1 MISMIDFTADGR
13 ARLKDMLQARP
24 DSEHEMSLN
33 RLAIVSLILVWLGL
47 ATAFG
52 SPSAAEALTIVW
64 LHVLAYSIIA
74 VWLFLN
80 LLKEP
85 GPSPLR
91 RIVGILDD
99 IGLFSLGLHAC
110 GEAGAA
116 LFPIYLWVIM
126 GYGFR
131 FGRRYLALATVAAV
145 IGFSTMAALTPFWN
159 ENPAFTI
166 GILAALV
173 AIPAYAAGLVRS
185 LREAKR
191 IAEEASRAKSLFLAS
206 VSHELRTPLNAIIGL
221 SDLLADAPEEERGN
235 MIRILRGSAGTL
247 LGLIDTLLHFSR
259 IDSGRMDA
267 RRESVDLA
275 LLLRDVR
282 DIVGVQAWAKG
293 VRLAV
298 HVTSAVPGRVTTDG
312 RHLMEILTNLT
323 GNAVKFTDDGHV
335 LISLDLMRK
344 PDGRAILRGEISDTG
359 IGIAPEA
366 QAKIFETFTQADESI
381 IDRFGGTG
389 LGLSIVRRLAE
400 LHGGKVTVESRP
412 GAGSTFTFEIEVEL
426 EAEIAA
432 STDTDGPHRV
442 VLLAPS
448 DIELAG
454 QMEVLRAEDV
464 EAAERAVVEW
474 RRAGID
480 RPIVIVDGRFRHD
493 VLGEIARRLVGT
505 RGANEP
511 RLALLQTDSSTGVP
525 AELRPFYVAAVTTAN
540 LFNPA
545 LLGEAVSRDRSAG
558 SGLGSVSTEPPLTVL
573 VADDNKVNRM
583 VIRKVLERAGHRV
596 EEVEDGEAAL
606 NAMLEESFDAVL
618 MDLNM
623 PLMNGIEA
631 TKLYRM
637 AAGDRASLPVI
648 ALTAD
653 ATEATAQRCL
663 EAGLDAC
670 LTKPIDPDLL
680 LSELRTVV
688 AEVRDRNAVHAPKA
702 SPVGGTGRSFDS
714 FPVVDEAK
722 LTELEHL
729 GGSDFVGELVD
740 QFVTE
745 AAHILK
751 SLSDAVADEDPTA
764 FRERAHALRS
774 GAANVGAAR
783 IHRLCLDWRGIDARE
798 LAIEGERHVRQLEAE
813 FHKVRSEMENR
824 LTPR

>member
-1 MISMIDFTADGR
+1 MTPMFEFTAAGR
-13 ARLKDMLQARP
+13 ARLMERLRARP

-64 LHVLAYSIIA
+64 LHVLAYSIVA

-80 LLKEP
+80 LLKQP
-85 GPSPLR
+85 GASPLR
-91 RIVGILDD
+91 RIVGICDD

-131 FGRRYLALATVAAV
+131 FGRRYLALATIAAV
-145 IGFSTMAALTPFWN
+145 IGFSSMAALTPFWS

-173 AIPAYAAGLVRS
+173 AIPAYASGLVRS

-259 IDSGRMDA
+259 IDSGSMEA
-267 RRESVDLA
+267 RRESVDLS

-282 DIVGVQAWAKG
+282 DMVGVQAWAKG

-298 HVTSAVPGRVTTDG
+298 HVTSRVPRRVFTDG
-312 RHLMEILTNLT
+312 RHLTEILGNLT
-323 GNAVKFTDDGHV
+323 GNAVKFTDEGHV
-335 LISLDLMRK
+335 LITLDVVTNA
-344 PDGRAILRGEISDTG
+344 DGRTMLRGEISDTG

-366 QAKIFETFTQADESI
+366 QSKIFETFTQADESI

-400 LHGGKVTVESRP
+400 LHGGDVTVESRP
-412 GAGSTFTFEIEVEL
+412 GAGSTFTFEIEVAIDACGTT
-426 EAEIAA
+426 EAPQRVILLA
-432 STDTDGPHRV
+432 STGVGLDGPMD
-442 VLLAPS
+442 VLHVDDP
-448 DIELAG
+448 
-454 QMEVLRAEDV
+454 
-464 EAAERAVVEW
+464 EAAERAVVDW

-480 RPIVIVDGRFRHD
+480 RPVVVVDGRFWHD
-493 VLGEIARRLVGT
+493 ELADIGRRLLGT

-511 RLALLQTDSSTGVP
+511 RLALLVTDAAAGMAP
-525 AELRPFYVAAVTTAN
+525 ELRPYYVAAVTPSKLDA
-540 LFNPA
+540 PV
-545 LLGEAVSRDRSAG
+545 LLGDADLPARATTPDLSITSFHQ
-558 SGLGSVSTEPPLTVL
+558 PLAVL

-596 EEVEDGEAAL
+596 TEAEDGEEAL
-606 NAMLEESFDAVL
+606 NAMLEERFDAVL

-637 AAGDRASLPVI
+637 AAGDRPPLPVI

-653 ATEATAQRCL
+653 ATEAAARRCHD
-663 EAGLDAC
+663 AGLDAC

-680 LSELRTVV
+680 LGELQTVV
-688 AEVRDRNAVHAPKA
+688 AEVRDRKPARTSETAPT
-702 SPVGGTGRSFDS
+702 SGTGRSFDS
-714 FPVVDEAK
+714 FPIVDDAK

-729 GGSDFVGELVD
+729 GGTDFVGELVD

-751 SLSDAVADEDPTA
+751 SLSDAVADEDPSA

-783 IHRLCLDWRGIDARE
+783 IHRLCLDWRAIDARE
-798 LAIEGERHVRQLEAE
+798 LALEGERHVRRLETE